1 MIDLAFDMCVKVPT
15 KTLNPNQKSCVENV
29 IDRYV
34 DTMYIIYI
42 FAINIY
48 FIGILLVN
56 QLLVNNKYYYFLYI
70 ECLISDYKEY
80 IKKY

>member
-34 DTMYIIYI
+34 DAMYS
-42 FAINIY
+42 FNY
-48 FIGILLVN
+48 FILFYIGKLLDN
-56 QLLVNNKYYYFLYI
+56 QLLMSNFI
-70 ECLISDYKEY
+70 F
-80 IKKY
+80 

>member
-34 DTMYIIYI
+34 DAMYS
-42 FAINIY
+42 FNY
-48 FIGILLVN
+48 FIL
-56 QLLVNNKYYYFLYI
+56 
-70 ECLISDYKEY
+70 
-80 IKKY
+80 